1 MGNFHII
8 IIIRQCSKEVLP
20 SEQILV
26 LDPGKVVIRSDH
38 LAPCPPGIGGF
49 SVHLHQMGALGII
62 ASYSIY
68 SIYSIYIVIY
78 RICLIRKSANH
89 WIFSFITRSFEQFL
103 TLLSS
108 DKIEDNLKQCQK
120 NKGHKVQY
128 QKEKSIITRESVCAG
143 SQSRTRPCC

>member
-1 MGNFHII
+1 MKSHILYFFKELILLICVGNFHII

-62 ASYSIY
+62 ASY
-68 SIYSIYIVIY
+68 IVI
-78 RICLIRKSANH
+78 
-89 WIFSFITRSFEQFL
+89 
-103 TLLSS
+103 
-108 DKIEDNLKQCQK
+108 
-120 NKGHKVQY
+120 
-128 QKEKSIITRESVCAG
+128 
-143 SQSRTRPCC
+143 

>member
-20 SEQILV
+20 SQQILV

-62 ASYSIY
+62 ASYSIGY
-68 SIYSIYIVIY
+68 ELYENAQKPLLLNIYISY
-78 RICLIRKSANH
+78 LL
-89 WIFSFITRSFEQFL
+89 Q
-103 TLLSS
+103 TL
-108 DKIEDNLKQCQK
+108 
-120 NKGHKVQY
+120 
-128 QKEKSIITRESVCAG
+128 
-143 SQSRTRPCC
+143 